1 MAELAA
7 KQTAL
12 TKQLGETTKLL
23 EADLEKEAA
32 KGKPIAQ
39 ELEGKIVEY
48 LAAKDVEDKKLGEA
62 EAKVEGLQKVVT
74 SRGESINVIEEQK
87 RKELEEWTEDFN
99 TEKDSE
105 IKRMQA
111 EVHISVVSTRGEG
124 DI

>member
-32 KGKPIAQ
+32 KGKPVAQ

-111 EVHISVVSTRGEG
+111 EVHISVVSTLGEG